1 MAFDIYGT
9 VVDTA
14 GIADALTPVFGVQAR
29 TATQL
34 WREKQL
40 EFTFR
45 RGLMHRYVDFD
56 TCTRQAL
63 QFVSA
68 QLGAP
73 LEASAERALLEHYL
87 RLPAFADVKPT
98 LEALQ
103 AAGTRLL
110 ALTNGTASSVPSL
123 LGHAGL
129 GDHFERI
136 LSADE
141 VQTFKPDPAVYELLK
156 RAARPETEQVWLV
169 SANPFD
175 VIGAK
180 ACGVRAAWLRRD
192 AARVFDPWEFAPDLE
207 LRTLRELP
215 GELQRRRLT

>member
-9 VVDTA
+9 VVDPA
-14 GIADALTPVFGVQAR
+14 GIADALTPLFGVQAR

-40 EFTFR
+40 EFSFR
-45 RGLMHRYVDFD
+45 RGLMRRYVDFD

-63 QFVSA
+63 RFVSA
-68 QLGAP
+68 QLGTP
-73 LEASAERALLEHYL
+73 LEAGAEQALLERY
-87 RLPAFADVKPT
+87 RQLPAFADVKPT
-98 LEALQ
+98 LETLQ
-103 AAGTRLL
+103 AAGARLV
-110 ALTNGTASSVPSL
+110 ALTNGTASSVRSL
-123 LGHAGL
+123 LEHAGL
-129 GDHFERI
+129 GDHFEQI

-141 VQTFKPDPAVYELLK
+141 VRTFKPDPAVYELLK
-156 RAARPETEQVWLV
+156 RAARPDTEPVWLV

-192 AARVFDPWEFAPDLE
+192 AARVFDPWEFLPDVE

-215 GELQRRRLT
+215 GELQRRRPA

>member
-9 VVDTA
+9 VVDPA
-14 GIADALTPVFGVQAR
+14 GIADALTPVFGPQAR

-45 RGLMHRYVDFD
+45 RGLMRRYVDFD
-56 TCTRQAL
+56 ICTRQAL
-63 QFVSA
+63 RLVSA

-73 LEASAERALLEHYL
+73 LDASAEQRLLDCYL

-98 LEALQ
+98 LETLKAS
-103 AAGTRLL
+103 GVRLL
-110 ALTNGTASSVPSL
+110 ALTNGTASSVRSL
-123 LGHAGL
+123 LGYAGL
-129 GDHFERI
+129 GDYFEQI
-136 LSADE
+136 LSVDE

-156 RAARPETEQVWLV
+156 RAAAPDADHVWLV
-169 SANPFD
+169 SANAFD

-180 ACGVRAAWLRRD
+180 ACGVKAAWLRRD
-192 AARVFDPWEFAPDLE
+192 AARVFDTWEFSPDIVLQTLE
-207 LRTLRELP
+207 ELP
-215 GELQRRRLT
+215 LELQRRRLA

>member
-1 MAFDIYGT
+1 VAFDIYGT

-14 GIADALTPVFGVQAR
+14 GIADALTPLFGVQAK
-29 TATQL
+29 TATHL

-45 RGLMHRYVDFD
+45 RGLMHRYLDFD

-63 QFVSA
+63 RLVSA

-73 LEASAERALLEHYL
+73 LEARTEQALLERYL

-98 LEALQ
+98 LETLQ
-103 AAGTRLL
+103 AAGTRIL
-110 ALTNGTASSVPSL
+110 ALTNGTARSVRSL

-156 RAARPETEQVWLV
+156 RAAHPDTQHVWLV

-180 ACGVRAAWLRRD
+180 ACGLRAAWLRRD
-192 AARVFDPWEFAPDLE
+192 AARVFDPWEFSPDVE
-207 LRTLRELP
+207 LRTLAELP
-215 GELQRRRLT
+215 GELQRRRLA